1 MNILIAEDEK
11 DLRELL
17 KINLEKENYRVL
29 CAKDGQEA
37 LELFKTSKIDLAI
50 FDIMMPVLDGL
61 NLLRKVRE
69 FSNVPI
75 ILLTAKGEEMD
86 KVLGFGLGADD
97 YLVKPFSMAE
107 LVVRIAARLRG
118 RQDNTMPSASHLI
131 VVGDLTLDTDACCL
145 FKNGVPIDLNAKE
158 YLLIK
163 LFMENPEK
171 VFTKKQLY
179 GAVWQDEYY
188 YDDNTIMVH
197 ISRIRN
203 KIEKDSNDKVYI
215 KTIKGIG
222 YKLTEGMKTL

>member
-1 MNILIAEDEK
+1 MNIIVAEDEK

-17 KINLEKENYRVL
+17 RINLEKENYQVL
-29 CAKDGQEA
+29 CAKDGKEA
-37 LELFKTSKIDLAI
+37 IEIFKTNKIDLGI

-61 NLLRKVRE
+61 NLLRKIRE
-69 FSNVPI
+69 FSSVPI

-86 KVLGFGLGADD
+86 KLLGFGLGADD

-107 LVVRIAARLRG
+107 LVVRVAARLRR
-118 RQDNTMPSASHLI
+118 RQDNVMRSGSHLI
-131 VVGDLTLDTDACCL
+131 DIGELTLDTDACCL
-145 FKNGVPIDLNAKE
+145 FKNGVAIDLNAKE

-163 LFMENPEK
+163 FFMENPEK

-179 GAVWQDEYY
+179 RAAWQDEYY
-188 YDDNTIMVH
+188 YDDNTVMVH

-203 KIEKDSNDKVYI
+203 KIENDSRDTVYI

-222 YKLTEGMKTL
+222 YKLTEGKKRL